1 MILGVGFLIVLRRIN
16 FKLKLVFSSSSR
28 TFSIV
33 ESDFY
38 VSVDLGTDKFFFID
52 IFEVFYVCLIRWERE
67 REWEREWEK
76 EREWKKKREWEG
88 ENWREG
94 ELINVG

>member
-67 REWEREWEK
+67 REWEREW
-76 EREWKKKREWEG
+76 
-88 ENWREG
+88 
-94 ELINVG
+94 

>member
-38 VSVDLGTDKFFFID
+38 VSVDLGMDKFFFID

-67 REWEREWEK
+67 SERERMRKRERMK
-76 EREWKKKREWEG
+76 KKNENERERIGERESW
-88 ENWREG
+88 
-94 ELINVG
+94 